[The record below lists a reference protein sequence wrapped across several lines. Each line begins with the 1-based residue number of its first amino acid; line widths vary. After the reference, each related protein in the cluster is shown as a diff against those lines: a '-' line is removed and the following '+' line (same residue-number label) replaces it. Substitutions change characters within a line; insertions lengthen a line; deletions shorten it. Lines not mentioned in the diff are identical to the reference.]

1 MAYNPDKI
9 IEKILADFQDL
20 DYIRPEDI
28 PDIGLYMDQVT
39 TFMDD
44 RLQKNARTEGEKI
57 LTKTMI
63 NNYTKQKLLPPPVKK
78 KYSREHLLIMLFI
91 YYYKGTLSLQD
102 LRTLLQPLSDQCFHN
117 PAGPDISDVYLEVF
131 HTAEKH
137 IASFSDEIRSL
148 AESSAASFDGIQ
160 GENREFLQF
169 FALISS
175 LVLNTYINR
184 RVIEQ
189 LIDDY
194 DKHTQEKP

>member
-1 MAYNPDKI
+1 MTYNPDQI
-9 IEKILADFQDL
+9 IEKILSDFSDL
-20 DYIRPEDI
+20 DYIHPEDI

-39 TFMDD
+39 TFIDD
-44 RLQKNARTEGEKI
+44 RLQKNARSDDEKI

-91 YYYKGTLSLQD
+91 YYYKGVLSLED
-102 LRTLLQPLSDQCFHN
+102 LRTLLQPLAEQCFHN
-117 PAGPDISDVYLEVF
+117 PSGPDISDVYSEVF
-131 HTAEKH
+131 RVVEKH

-148 AESSAASFDGIQ
+148 AESSASSFDGIPDD
-160 GENREFLQF
+160 NREFLQF

-175 LVLNTYINR
+175 LVLSTYINR

-194 DKHTQEKP
+194 RAHNSEKP

>member
-1 MAYNPDKI
+1 MTYNPDQI
-9 IEKILADFQDL
+9 IEKILSDFSDL
-20 DYIRPEDI
+20 DYIHPEDI

-39 TFMDD
+39 TFIDD
-44 RLQKNARTEGEKI
+44 RLQKNARSDDEKI

-91 YYYKGTLSLQD
+91 YYYKGVLSLED
-102 LRTLLQPLSDQCFHN
+102 LRTLLQPLSEQCFHN
-117 PAGPDISDVYLEVF
+117 PSGPDISDVYCEVF
-131 HTAEKH
+131 HMVEKH

-148 AESSAASFDGIQ
+148 AESSASSFEGVSDD
-160 GENREFLQF
+160 NREFLQL

-175 LVLNTYINR
+175 LVLSTYINR

-194 DKHTQEKP
+194 RAHNSEKP